1 MLDERILALKL
12 QKLHKGIIKVI
23 PNEEY
28 SESSETFNDTR
39 ENIFTYEQC
48 SEITGHHIKRKEEEQ
63 KKMCKKTSLVL
74 ACIIVTLNLNAR
86 KRKRPQCSPLKK
98 SPQRQ
103 LPHSTA
109 LIADLTSDGLW
120 AIKQTIY

>member
-1 MLDERILALKL
+1 M
-12 QKLHKGIIKVI
+12 I

-63 KKMCKKTSLVL
+63 KKMCTNFIGSCLHYRHIKFECKEDKKTSVF
-74 ACIIVTLNLNAR
+74 T
-86 KRKRPQCSPLKK
+86 LKK
-98 SPQRQ
+98 ISPK
-103 LPHSTA
+103 A
-109 LIADLTSDGLW
+109 IAPQHCSNS
-120 AIKQTIY
+120 